1 MHNQRIIVIAAIAFY
16 RRSLSLL
23 ATLQVLALALC
34 SIFMVS
40 PTPLHAQTWPQKPIR
55 ILIGFAAAGPP
66 DIGTRIIAPKL
77 GELLGQPLVIENR
90 PGAGGVIAMEA
101 TAKAAPDGYTMG
113 LGTVG
118 TLFLAKALLPTAPY
132 DPQNFVPVG
141 IFAKTQFIVI
151 THPNV
156 PANTL
161 KEFVDL
167 AKKQPGKFNYGA
179 STPGSPPHMLAEMFK
194 DQAGVDIFGI
204 TYKGSADA
212 VQRFL
217 AGDVQ
222 MIVDGYTVLGPLIT
236 SGKARALMVSSPQR
250 MKKLPDVP
258 TALEVGMPNYVIE
271 TFFSFVAPPGTP
283 AAIPRRMNADIVKV
297 MQEKPMIEAMDKLGL
312 DAYASTPEELGGII
326 KNDWPKWN
334 NAVKAAGIKAQ

>member
-1 MHNQRIIVIAAIAFY
+1 MHFLTWRILARLRWIA
-16 RRSLSLL
+16 LL
-23 ATLQVLALALC
+23 TALAATM
-34 SIFMVS
+34 F
-40 PTPLHAQTWPQKPIR
+40 PLPAQSQAWPQKPIHV
-55 ILIGFAAAGPP
+55 LIGFAAAGPP

-77 GELLGQPLVIENR
+77 GENLGQPIVIENR

-101 TAKAAPDGYTMG
+101 TAKAAPDGYTLG

-118 TLFLAKALLPTAPY
+118 TLFLAKALLPSAPY
-132 DPQNFVPVG
+132 DPQSFVPVG
-141 IFAKTQFIVI
+141 MFAKTQFIVV
-151 THPNV
+151 THPSLPVNS
-156 PANTL
+156 L
-161 KEFVDL
+161 KEFIDL
-167 AKKQPGKFNYGA
+167 ARKQPGKLNYGA

-222 MIVDGYTVLGPLIT
+222 MLVDGYTVLGSLIT
-236 SGKARALMVSSPQR
+236 SGRGKALLVTSPQR

-258 TALEVGMPNYVIE
+258 TALEANMPNYVIE
-271 TFFSFVAPPGTP
+271 TFFSFIAPPGTP
-283 AAIPRRMNADIVKV
+283 AAIARRMNAEMVKT
-297 MQEKPMIEAMDKLGL
+297 MQEKPMIDAMDKLGL
-312 DAYASTPEELGGII
+312 DAYVSTPEELGGII

-334 NAVKAAGIKAQ
+334 NAVKAAGIKPQ

>member
-1 MHNQRIIVIAAIAFY
+1 MQFLIWRILARLKWIALLIA
-16 RRSLSLL
+16 S
-23 ATLQVLALALC
+23 AA
-34 SIFMVS
+34 SILPVR
-40 PTPLHAQTWPQKPIR
+40 AQAQAWPQKPIHV
-55 ILIGFAAAGPP
+55 LIGFAAAGPP

-77 GELLGQPLVIENR
+77 GEYLGQPIVIENR

-101 TAKAAPDGYTMG
+101 TANAAPDGYTLG

-118 TLFLAKALLPTAPY
+118 TLFLAKALLPSAPY
-132 DPQNFVPVG
+132 EPQNFVPVG
-141 IFAKTQFIVI
+141 MFAKTQFIVV
-151 THPNV
+151 THPSLPV
-156 PANTL
+156 NTL
-161 KEFVDL
+161 KEFIDL
-167 AKKQPGKFNYGA
+167 AKKQPGKLNYGA

-222 MIVDGYTVLGPLIT
+222 MLVDGYTVLGPLIT
-236 SGKARALMVSSPQR
+236 SGKGKALLVTSPQR

-258 TALEVGMPNYVIE
+258 TALEVNMPNYVIE

-283 AAIPRRMNADIVKV
+283 AAIARRMNAEMVKT
-297 MQEKPMIEAMDKLGL
+297 MQEKPMIDAMDKLGL
-312 DAYASTPEELGGII
+312 DAYVSTPEELGGVIR
-326 KNDWPKWN
+326 NDWPKWN
-334 NAVKAAGIKAQ
+334 NAVKAAGIKPQ

>member
-1 MHNQRIIVIAAIAFY
+1 MHFLTWRIQARLRWIA
-16 RRSLSLL
+16 LL
-23 ATLQVLALALC
+23 TASAATMLPV
-34 SIFMVS
+34 
-40 PTPLHAQTWPQKPIR
+40 PAQSQAWPQKPIH

-66 DIGTRIIAPKL
+66 DIGARIIAPKL
-77 GELLGQPLVIENR
+77 GEYLGQPLVIENR

-118 TLFLAKALLPTAPY
+118 TLFLAKALLPSAPY
-132 DPQNFVPVG
+132 DPQSFVPVG
-141 IFAKTQFIVI
+141 MFAKTQFIVV
-151 THPNV
+151 THPSLPVNS
-156 PANTL
+156 L
-161 KEFVDL
+161 KEFIDL
-167 AKKQPGKFNYGA
+167 ARKQPGKLNYGA

-222 MIVDGYTVLGPLIT
+222 MLVDGYTVLGSLIT
-236 SGKARALMVSSPQR
+236 SGKGKALLVTSPQR

-258 TALEVGMPNYVIE
+258 TALEVNMPNYVIE
-271 TFFSFVAPPGTP
+271 TFFSFVAPQGTP
-283 AAIPRRMNADIVKV
+283 AAIARRMNAEMVKT
-297 MQEKPMIEAMDKLGL
+297 MQDKSMIDAMDKLGL
-312 DAYASTPEELGGII
+312 DAYVSTPKELGGVI

-334 NAVKAAGIKAQ
+334 NAVKAAGIKPQ